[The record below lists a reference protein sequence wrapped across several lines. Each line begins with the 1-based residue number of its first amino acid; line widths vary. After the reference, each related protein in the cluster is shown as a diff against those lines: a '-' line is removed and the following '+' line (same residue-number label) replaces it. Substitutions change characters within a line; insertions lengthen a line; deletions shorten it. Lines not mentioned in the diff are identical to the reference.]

1 MKRLFI
7 SLGVLLLCFV
17 LGYHIV
23 TLWRGF
29 YFYATRPSKEAL
41 LQALR
46 LSPSNPDPYY
56 RLGLFYLWD
65 LQGRDPAKSL
75 EYLGQAIRRNP
86 LEQEYWLN
94 WAKALQRTGE
104 TEAFE
109 KALDKAILT
118 FPTGYRGRWTAGN
131 LLLQQQALEPA
142 LAHFSYILAHYPNQ
156 SSQVYDVWHQVTQDS
171 DFLLSRLVPKDPAAF
186 QRYLAY
192 LYEGGD
198 PEAVQK
204 AWAMKASLH
213 LPSDRKE
220 ALRYIE
226 FLISKRE
233 LNAAFDAWK
242 ARLREEGLPLAK
254 DGNLVTNGGFE
265 EGEILGGGFDWRIRA
280 VNGEETSFD
289 RSVSLGGNQSL
300 RIRFDGKENVDF
312 QHVDQSVAW
321 RPDTDYTLTVHLRTK
336 GITTKSGVKIEVLG
350 IGANFYKGTESY
362 TGDHDWEEIP
372 LSFRTPSRSQGGL
385 IRIRREK
392 TDKFDRF
399 ISGTAWIDDISLK
412 QKQ

>member
-1 MKRLFI
+1 MKRHFF
-7 SLGVLLLCFV
+7 SLGVLLLSLF

-29 YFYATRPSKEAL
+29 YLYAARPSKEAL
-41 LQALR
+41 LRALR

-65 LQGRDPAKSL
+65 IQNRDLAKSL
-75 EYLGQAIRRNP
+75 DYLRQALARNP

-94 WAKALQRTGE
+94 LAKALQRTGKS
-104 TEAFE
+104 EAFE
-109 KALDKAILT
+109 KALEKAIQT

-142 LAHFSYILAHYPNQ
+142 LAHFSYLLAHYPNQ

-171 DFLLSRLVPKDPAAF
+171 DFLLSRLVPKDLPAF
-186 QRYLAY
+186 KRYLAY

-198 PEAVQK
+198 PEAVRK

-220 ALRYIE
+220 ALQYID
-226 FLISKRE
+226 FLVSKGE
-233 LNAAFDAWK
+233 LIAAFDIWRD
-242 ARLREEGLPLAK
+242 RLREEKIPPAT

-265 EGEILGGGFDWRIRA
+265 KEAVLGGGFDWRIRP
-280 VNGEETSFD
+280 VKGGEITLDRSTSFE
-289 RSVSLGGNQSL
+289 GEQSL
-300 RIRFDGKENVDF
+300 RIQFNGEENVDF
-312 QHVDQSVAW
+312 QHVDQIVAW
-321 RPDTDYTLTVHLRTK
+321 RPDTDYTLAVRLRTK
-336 GITTKSGVKIEVLG
+336 GITTKSGVKMEVLG
-350 IGANFYKGTESY
+350 IGTNFYKGTDSFI
-362 TGDHDWEEIP
+362 GDHDWQEIT
-372 LSFRTPSRSQGGL
+372 LSFRTPPGTQGGL
-385 IRIRREK
+385 VRIRREK

-399 ISGTAWIDDISLK
+399 ISGTVWIDSVSLK
-412 QKQ
+412 EIR